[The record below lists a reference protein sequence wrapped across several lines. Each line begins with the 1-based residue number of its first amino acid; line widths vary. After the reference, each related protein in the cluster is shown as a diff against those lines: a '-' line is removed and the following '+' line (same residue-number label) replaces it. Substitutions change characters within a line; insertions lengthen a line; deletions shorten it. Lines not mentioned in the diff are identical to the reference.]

1 MTGTSAQTAP
11 LVAIQPD
18 ATSDVAPHLHK
29 KSGDGIR
36 DEREREELIRHLREK
51 VKYVFVI
58 FNENHSF
65 DNEYGTLPGVNG
77 IYSDGAKPRSAADT
91 PGFTQTY
98 KDVNGGDRNG
108 SALSDRSR
116 PERDLHR

>member
-1 MTGTSAQTAP
+1 MNKCFRTSTAFVSAAALLQPALMTGTSAQTAP

-18 ATSDVAPHLHK
+18 ATPDVAPHLHK

-36 DEREREELIRHLREK
+36 DEREREELIRQLREK

-77 IYSDGAKPRSAADT
+77 
-91 PGFTQTY
+91 
-98 KDVNGGDRNG
+98 
-108 SALSDRSR
+108 
-116 PERDLHR
+116 